1 MHFKHMKL
9 DFPEVIIELVFV
21 PSASLHLLSEGKRTF
36 LCLIFLSLTFFGLNI
51 PLLS

>member
-36 LCLIFLSLTFFGLNI
+36 LFLIFLSLTFFGLNI